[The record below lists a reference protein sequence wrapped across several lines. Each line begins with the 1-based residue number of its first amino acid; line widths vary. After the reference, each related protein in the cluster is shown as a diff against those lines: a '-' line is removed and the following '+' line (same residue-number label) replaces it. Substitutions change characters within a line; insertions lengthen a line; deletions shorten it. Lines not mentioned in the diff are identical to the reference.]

1 MNQMKIIKRN
11 GEEVKFNKEK
21 IVHAISKANKEV
33 KPSLQL
39 SSNTINEIATK
50 IENDCSKKL
59 TTLSV
64 EDIQELVEEYLMKYS
79 AFDIAKNISNIV
91 MNMNF

>member
-21 IVHAISKANKEV
+21 IVNAISKANKEV

-39 SSNTINEIATK
+39 SSNIINEIATK

-59 TTLSV
+59 TTVSV
-64 EDIQELVEEYLMKYS
+64 EDIQELVEEYLMKYL
-79 AFDIAKNISNIV
+79 AFDIEKKIYQISL
-91 MNMNF
+91 